1 MSTIGRTS
9 TGSLHAAVA
18 LRAQPS
24 AASRSGARMIQN
36 PPMCSLP
43 SAKGPSVMSTSPSA
57 ARSTVAVSGGC
68 RPPVNTQ
75 APAALSS
82 ASTALTSRMIGSR
95 ISGGGG
101 SPSGW

>member
-1 MSTIGRTS
+1 MSAIGRTS
-9 TGSLHAAVA
+9 TGSRHATAA
-18 LRAQPS
+18 LRAQPR
-24 AASRSGARMIQN
+24 AASRSGALMIQN

-43 SAKGPSVMSTSPSA
+43 SANGPSVTSTSPPA

-82 ASTALTSRMIGSR
+82 ASTASTSRMIGSR
-95 ISGGGG
+95 TSGGGG

>member
-1 MSTIGRTS
+1 
-9 TGSLHAAVA
+9 
-18 LRAQPS
+18 
-24 AASRSGARMIQN
+24 MIQN

-43 SAKGPSVMSTSPSA
+43 SANGPSVMSRSPPS

-68 RPPVNTQ
+68 RPPVKTQ
-75 APAALSS
+75 APAARIS
-82 ASTALTSRMIGSR
+82 AFTASMSRMIGSR